1 VYEEYSNMRMQIRFI
16 AGLATSLCFAAPD
29 ASAERAMSPLSGLV
43 SSKSDS
49 LCFGRTYSDAH
60 LARHPGQLTQAVML
74 SFRQDAIRI
83 MLRQKQ
89 SRQPMYV
96 VSSCEW
102 SERAGVDTEGKRM
115 IAAFRGSAGFDCIVM
130 VTRMS
135 AEEGGYVLI
144 DPALDAKSLVLHID
158 SPVNAKR
165 GLDKD
170 GSLSDLKLGNEDRE
184 FKLMRTKPAECKPME
199 DTLEGP

>member
-1 VYEEYSNMRMQIRFI
+1 MRMQIRFI
-16 AGLATSLCFAAPD
+16 AGLAASLCFAAPG
-29 ASAERAMSPLSGLV
+29 ASAERATDPLAGLL

-49 LCFGRTYSDAH
+49 LCFSRTYSAAH

-83 MLRQKQ
+83 MLHQNQ
-89 SRQPMYV
+89 SSQPMYV
-96 VSSCEW
+96 VSSCQW
-102 SERAGVDTEGKRM
+102 SERAGVNTGGKRM
-115 IAAFRGSAGFDCIVM
+115 IAAFHGSSGFDCIVM

-144 DPALDAKSLVLHID
+144 DPAPDAKSLVLHID
-158 SPVNAKR
+158 SPVHARR

-170 GSLSDLKLGNEDRE
+170 AAYSDLKLGNEDRE